1 MKKIGLLITLF
12 TFTAVISHAQVLVG
26 TATSSINSSAQLEV
40 SSTSKGFLPP
50 RMTRTELNAIASPTP
65 GLLVYCTDCGPKG
78 KVQIYNGVI
87 WTNPNGTSSALNLPS
102 ITTFPIADT
111 TITTANSGAVVTNTG
126 GSNILFKGVCWST
139 HKNPTLADSA
149 RIGNDSLLILH
160 SLQPNTTY
168 YVRAVAANAVGIA
181 YGNQL
186 EFKTK
191 KLSLYDHYAG
201 GIVFYLSE
209 ENNIQHGAVVS
220 ETDIYFRA
228 DTTAKN
234 WNSIV
239 TAYQGYGYTDWVH
252 YNNFSIPGKLDVY
265 IQFTQQLF
273 YVTTLPGFLHNQFTQ
288 DFSNGK
294 YLSFDYYRK
303 SESGSFFNNY
313 FGSNYLI
320 GISPSSIYDPNQRG
334 YSNSMVGRGEGPD
347 PRYPNSGDQYKID
360 CYPSYLLGHLRAFR
374 SF

>member
-1 MKKIGLLITLF
+1 
-12 TFTAVISHAQVLVG
+12 
-26 TATSSINSSAQLEV
+26 LEV

-50 RMTRTELNAIASPTP
+50 RMTRTELNAITSPTA
-65 GLLVYCTDCGPKG
+65 GLVVYCTDCGPKG

-102 ITTFPIADT
+102 ITTFSIADT

-126 GSNILFKGVCWST
+126 GSNILYKGVCWST

-191 KLSLYDHYAG
+191 KLSLNDHYAG
-201 GIVFYLSE
+201 GIVFYLWE
-209 ENNIQHGAVVS
+209 ENNVQHGAVVS

-234 WNSIV
+234 WNSIIS
-239 TAYQGYGYTDWVH
+239 AYKGYGYTDWVD
-252 YNNFSIPGKLDVY
+252 YRSIMSIVGQLLSLDY
-265 IQFTQQLF
+265 I
-273 YVTTLPGFLHNQFTQ
+273 YTLPGFLHNQFKQ
-288 DFSNGK
+288 DIPDRY
-294 YLSFDYYRK
+294 YLSFDYYRE

-313 FGSNYLI
+313 FGRNYLI
-320 GISPSSIYDPNQRG
+320 GSSASDYFDPRQRG
-334 YSNSMVGRGEGPD
+334 YSNFLGGRGQGFD
-347 PRYPNSGDQYKID
+347 PRYPNDGDKYPID